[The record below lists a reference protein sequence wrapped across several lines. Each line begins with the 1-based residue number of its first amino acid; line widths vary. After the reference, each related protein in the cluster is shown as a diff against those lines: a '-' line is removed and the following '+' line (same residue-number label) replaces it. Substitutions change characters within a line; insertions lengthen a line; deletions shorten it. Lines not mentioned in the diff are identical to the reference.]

1 MVHVEN
7 RKRSERTYEAEDLV
21 LYQIATISIKKTI
34 AHKISQ
40 KLASKHQ
47 GQYLDLE
54 RIGFVAYRLDLPSVA
69 IQSVFHVSQLK
80 KHIGN
85 KVVES
90 SPPQFPKAPT
100 LQPQVVL
107 NCRMVKRSNKVATQ
121 VLIHWK
127 NQSPSDANW
136 EFVEEFNFRFPQF
149 SHEDKVE
156 SKRRELSRV

>member
-1 MVHVEN
+1 M
-7 RKRSERTYEAEDLV
+7 
-21 LYQIATISIKKTI
+21 
-34 AHKISQ
+34 
-40 KLASKHQ
+40 ASKYH

-54 RIGFVAYRLDLPSVA
+54 RTGIVAYRLDLPSSVA

-107 NCRMVKRSNKVATQ
+107 NCRMVERSNKVATQ

-127 NQSPSDANW
+127 NQSPSDATW

-156 SKRRELSRV
+156 SKKRELSRV